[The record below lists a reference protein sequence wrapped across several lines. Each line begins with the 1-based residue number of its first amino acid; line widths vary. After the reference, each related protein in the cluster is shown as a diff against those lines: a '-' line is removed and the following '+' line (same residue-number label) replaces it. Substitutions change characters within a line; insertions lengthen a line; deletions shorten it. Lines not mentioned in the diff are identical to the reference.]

1 MCLIARLRTTRVVTG
16 RQEDTT
22 GGLALADEVAGSRGG
37 EDAILA
43 DQQLLDT
50 ISGTDFG
57 NLLNDLGVVVAA
69 IATDDEESA
78 LSTLGDREDDA
89 SDEGLGVVGLLEDL
103 DLLTKTGAG
112 CRQIKGQLIT

>member
-1 MCLIARLRTTRVVTG
+1 MNLNARLRTTRVVTG

-22 GGLALADEVAGSRGG
+22 GGLALADEVAGSGGG

-57 NLLNDLGVVVAA
+57 NLLDDLGVVVAA

-78 LSTLGDREDDA
+78 LSALGDGEDDA
-89 SDEGLGVVGLLEDL
+89 SNEGFGVVGLLEDL

-112 CRQIKGQLIT
+112 VVRVKGNS

>member
-1 MCLIARLRTTRVVTG
+1 MNLNARLRTTRVVTG

-22 GGLALADEVAGSRGG
+22 GGLALADEVAGSGGG

-57 NLLNDLGVVVAA
+57 NLLDDLGVVVAA

-78 LSTLGDREDDA
+78 LSALGDGEDDA
-89 SDEGLGVVGLLEDL
+89 SNEGFGVVGLLEDL

-112 CRQIKGQLIT
+112 VVRVKNNL